1 LQLDPDAVQVAVVPA
16 SSPPSTVPRLVAR
29 SAHVTVV
36 EPDERQLI
44 GTSIDSEADSVTET
58 EYVISELNVAVPLA
72 LRLPTCAVALG
83 HELMG
88 DPDDAGVPPVQVS
101 TTFQVPTM
109 SPPQG
114 ATLPQLSAPAP
125 LPELLLHPRN
135 VTPIA
140 IQVVQAFMPDPPTRS
155 IAHFRVEW
163 YGRSGRATGGREWYG
178 RSGRAAEM
186 RSRA

>member
-1 LQLDPDAVQVAVVPA
+1 MPARVTVQLQLDPEVVQVVVAPA
-16 SSPPSTVPRLVAR
+16 SSPPRAVPRLVAR

-36 EPDERQLI
+36 PVPDERQLI
-44 GTSIDSEADSVTET
+44 GMSSVSEAASVTET
-58 EYVISELNVAVPLA
+58 EYVMSALNVAVPLA
-72 LRLPTCAVALG
+72 LTLPTCVVALG

-88 DPDDAGVPPVQVS
+88 DPDDPDVDPVQAS

-109 SPPQG
+109 LPPQG
-114 ATLPQLSAPAP
+114 ATLPQLSAP

-155 IAHFRVEW
+155 IAHFGAEW
-163 YGRSGRATGGREWYG
+163 YGRSGRAT
-178 RSGRAAEM
+178 ATPIP
-186 RSRA
+186 